1 MSDDTLPKWVKPLL
15 EFGPVIVFFIAYMRM
30 KETAYVIGG
39 SDYQG
44 FIVVTALFVPLL
56 LVCTAILWK
65 LTGKI
70 SPMQI
75 MTVVLVTVFGGLTVW
90 LNDDRFIKMKPTLIY
105 LIFGGILGI
114 GLLRGQ
120 SYLRVVMQ
128 EALPMQDVGWMILTR
143 RATGFF
149 FGLAV
154 LNEVIWRS
162 FSTDIWVYFKTFGL
176 TLALFAFFM
185 TQGSLLA
192 KYSLNKVD
200 TRRDG

>member
-15 EFGPVIVFFIAYMRM
+15 EFGPVVAFFFAYMRM
-30 KETAYVIGG
+30 KETVYTIG
-39 SDYQG
+39 SNDYQG
-44 FIVVTALFVPLL
+44 FILVTALFVPLL
-56 LVCTAILWK
+56 LVCTGILWK

-75 MTVVLVTVFGGLTVW
+75 MTVILVTAFGGMTVW

-105 LIFGGILGI
+105 LIFGGLLSI

-128 EALPMQDVGWMILTR
+128 EALPMQDAGWMILTR
-143 RATGFF
+143 RVTAFF

-154 LNEVIWRS
+154 LNEVIWRG
-162 FSTDIWVYFKTFGL
+162 FSTEIWVYFKTFGL
-176 TLALFAFFM
+176 TAALFAFFM
-185 TQGSLLA
+185 MQGRLLV
-192 KYSLNKVD
+192 KYELQKGD
-200 TRRDG
+200 

>member
-1 MSDDTLPKWVKPLL
+1 MSDDKLPKWVKPLL
-15 EFGPVIVFFIAYMRM
+15 EFGPVIAFFVAYMRM
-30 KETAYVIGG
+30 KETVYTIAG

-56 LVCTAILWK
+56 LICTAVLWK

-105 LIFGGILGI
+105 LIFGGILGV

-128 EALPMQDVGWMILTR
+128 EALPMQDAGWMILTR

-149 FGLAV
+149 FSLAV

-176 TLALFAFFM
+176 TVALFAFFM
-185 TQGSLLA
+185 MQGTLLA
-192 KYSLNKVD
+192 KYAVHKS
-200 TRRDG
+200 G

>member
-15 EFGPVIVFFIAYMRM
+15 EFGPVVVFFFAYMRM
-30 KETAYVIGG
+30 KETVYTIG
-39 SDYQG
+39 SNDYQG

-56 LVCTAILWK
+56 LVCTGILWK

-75 MTVVLVTVFGGLTVW
+75 MTVILVTAFGGMTVW

-105 LIFGGILGI
+105 LIFGGLLSI

-143 RATGFF
+143 RVTAFF

-154 LNEVIWRS
+154 LNEVIWRG
-162 FSTDIWVYFKTFGL
+162 FSTEIWVYFKTFGL
-176 TLALFAFFM
+176 TAALFAFFM
-185 TQGSLLA
+185 MQGRLLA
-192 KYSLNKVD
+192 KYALQKGD
-200 TRRDG
+200 

>member
-15 EFGPVIVFFIAYMRM
+15 EFGPVIAFFVAYMRM
-30 KETAYVIGG
+30 KETVYTIAE

-56 LVCTAILWK
+56 LICTAVLWK

-75 MTVVLVTVFGGLTVW
+75 MTVVLVTIFGGLTVW

-105 LIFGGILGI
+105 IIFGGILGV

-128 EALPMQDVGWMILTR
+128 EALPMQDAGWMILTR

-162 FSTDIWVYFKTFGL
+162 FSTDTWVYFKTFGL
-176 TLALFAFFM
+176 TVALFAFFM
-185 TQGSLLA
+185 MQGTLLA
-192 KYSLNKVD
+192 KYAVHK
-200 TRRDG
+200 DG

>member
-15 EFGPVIVFFIAYMRM
+15 EFGPMVAFFFAYMRM
-30 KETAYVIGG
+30 KETVYTIG
-39 SDYQG
+39 SNDYQG

-56 LVCTAILWK
+56 LVCTGILWK

-75 MTVVLVTVFGGLTVW
+75 MTVILVTAFGGMTVW

-105 LIFGGILGI
+105 LIFGGLLSI

-128 EALPMQDVGWMILTR
+128 EALPMQDAGWMILTR
-143 RATGFF
+143 RVTAFF

-154 LNEVIWRS
+154 LNEVIWRG
-162 FSTDIWVYFKTFGL
+162 FSTEIWVYFKTFGL
-176 TLALFAFFM
+176 TAALFAFFM
-185 TQGSLLA
+185 MQGRLLV
-192 KYSLNKVD
+192 KYELQKGD
-200 TRRDG
+200 

>member
-15 EFGPVIVFFIAYMRM
+15 EFGPIVAFFFAYMRM
-30 KETAYVIGG
+30 KETVYTIG
-39 SDYQG
+39 SNDYQG

-56 LVCTAILWK
+56 LVCTGILWK

-75 MTVVLVTVFGGLTVW
+75 MTVILVTAFGGMTVW

-105 LIFGGILGI
+105 LIFGGLLSI

-128 EALPMQDVGWMILTR
+128 EALPMQDAGWMILTR
-143 RATGFF
+143 RVTVFF

-162 FSTDIWVYFKTFGL
+162 FSTEIWVYFKTFGL
-176 TLALFAFFM
+176 TAALFAFFM
-185 TQGSLLA
+185 MQGRLLA
-192 KYSLNKVD
+192 KYALQKGD
-200 TRRDG
+200 

>member
-1 MSDDTLPKWVKPLL
+1 MSDNTLPKWVKPLL
-15 EFGPVIVFFIAYMRM
+15 EFGPVVVFFFAYMRM
-30 KETAYVIGG
+30 KEAVYTIGG

-75 MTVVLVTVFGGLTVW
+75 MTVILVTVFGGLTVW
-90 LNDDRFIKMKPTLIY
+90 LNDARFIKMKPTIIY
-105 LIFGGILGI
+105 LIFGGLLGI

-128 EALPMQDVGWMILTR
+128 ETLPMQDMGWMILTR
-143 RATGFF
+143 RVMVFF
-149 FGLAV
+149 FGLAL
-154 LNEVIWRS
+154 LNEVIWRC
-162 FSTDIWVYFKTFGL
+162 FSTEIWVYFKTFGL
-176 TLALFAFFM
+176 TAALFAFFM
-185 TQGSLLA
+185 MQGTLLT
-192 KYSLNKVD
+192 KYGIQKAS
-200 TRRDG
+200 

>member
-1 MSDDTLPKWVKPLL
+1 MSDDKLPTWIKPLL
-15 EFGPVIVFFIAYMRM
+15 EFGPVVAFFFAYMRM
-30 KETAYVIGG
+30 KETVYTIDGAE
-39 SDYQG
+39 YQG

-56 LVCTAILWK
+56 LICTATLWK

-90 LNDDRFIKMKPTLIY
+90 LNDARFIKMKPTIIY
-105 LIFGGILGI
+105 LIFGGLLGI

-120 SYLRVVMQ
+120 SYLRIVMQ
-128 EALPMQDVGWMILTR
+128 EALPMREVGWMILTQR
-143 RATGFF
+143 VMIFF

-162 FSTDIWVYFKTFGL
+162 FSTEFWVYFKTFGL
-176 TLALFAFFM
+176 TAALFAFFM
-185 TQGSLLA
+185 MQGTLLT
-192 KYSLNKVD
+192 KYALKKSS
-200 TRRDG
+200 

>member
-1 MSDDTLPKWVKPLL
+1 MSDDKLPKWIKPLL
-15 EFGPVIVFFIAYMRM
+15 EFGPVVAFFFAYMRM
-30 KETAYVIGG
+30 KETVYTIDGAE
-39 SDYQG
+39 YQG

-56 LVCTAILWK
+56 LICTATLWK

-90 LNDDRFIKMKPTLIY
+90 LNDARFIKMKPTIIY
-105 LIFGGILGI
+105 LIFGGLLGI

-120 SYLRVVMQ
+120 SYLRIVMQ
-128 EALPMQDVGWMILTR
+128 EALPMREVGWMILTQR
-143 RATGFF
+143 VMIFF

-162 FSTDIWVYFKTFGL
+162 FSTEFWVYFKTFGL
-176 TLALFAFFM
+176 TAALFTFFM
-185 TQGSLLA
+185 MQGNLLI
-192 KYSLNKVD
+192 KYALKKSS
-200 TRRDG
+200 

>member
-1 MSDDTLPKWVKPLL
+1 MSDEKLPKWVKPLL
-15 EFGPVIVFFIAYMRM
+15 EFGPVIAFFVAYMRM
-30 KETAYVIGG
+30 KETVYTIAG

-56 LVCTAILWK
+56 LICTAVLWK

-105 LIFGGILGI
+105 LIFGGILGV

-120 SYLRVVMQ
+120 SYLRIVMQ
-128 EALPMQDVGWMILTR
+128 EALPMQDAGWMILTR

-149 FGLAV
+149 FSLAV

-176 TLALFAFFM
+176 TVALFAFFM
-185 TQGSLLA
+185 MQGTLLA
-192 KYSLNKVD
+192 KYAVHKN
-200 TRRDG
+200 G

>member
-1 MSDDTLPKWVKPLL
+1 MSDDKLPKWVKPLL
-15 EFGPVIVFFIAYMRM
+15 EFGPVIAFFVAYMRM
-30 KETAYVIGG
+30 KETVYTIAE

-56 LVCTAILWK
+56 LICTAVLWK

-105 LIFGGILGI
+105 LIFGGILGV

-128 EALPMQDVGWMILTR
+128 EALPMQDAGWMILTR
-143 RATGFF
+143 RTTGFF
-149 FGLAV
+149 FSLAV

-176 TLALFAFFM
+176 TVALFAFFM
-185 TQGSLLA
+185 MQGTLLA
-192 KYSLNKVD
+192 KYAAHKD
-200 TRRDG
+200 I

>member
-15 EFGPVIVFFIAYMRM
+15 EFGPMVAFFFAYMRM
-30 KETAYVIGG
+30 KETVYTIG
-39 SDYQG
+39 SNDYQG

-56 LVCTAILWK
+56 LVCTGILWK

-75 MTVVLVTVFGGLTVW
+75 MTVILVTAFGGMTVW

-105 LIFGGILGI
+105 LIFGSLLSI

-128 EALPMQDVGWMILTR
+128 EALPMQDAGWMILTR
-143 RATGFF
+143 RVTAFF

-154 LNEVIWRS
+154 LNEVIWRG
-162 FSTDIWVYFKTFGL
+162 FSTEIWVYFKTFGL
-176 TLALFAFFM
+176 TAALFAFFM
-185 TQGSLLA
+185 MQGRLLT
-192 KYSLNKVD
+192 KYALQKGD
-200 TRRDG
+200 

>member
-1 MSDDTLPKWVKPLL
+1 MSDDKLPKWVKPLL
-15 EFGPVIVFFIAYMRM
+15 EFGPVVAFFFAYMRM
-30 KETAYVIGG
+30 KEAVYTIGG

-56 LVCTAILWK
+56 LICTAVLWK

-105 LIFGGILGI
+105 LIFGGILGV

-128 EALPMQDVGWMILTR
+128 EALPMQDAGWMILTR

-149 FGLAV
+149 FSLAV

-162 FSTDIWVYFKTFGL
+162 FSTEIWVYFKTFGL
-176 TLALFAFFM
+176 TVALFAFFM
-185 TQGSLLA
+185 MQGTLLA
-192 KYSLNKVD
+192 KYAVHKN
-200 TRRDG
+200 G

>member
-1 MSDDTLPKWVKPLL
+1 MSDDKLPKWVKPLL
-15 EFGPVIVFFIAYMRM
+15 EFGPVIAFFVAYMRM
-30 KETAYVIGG
+30 KETVYTIAE

-56 LVCTAILWK
+56 LICTAVLWK

-105 LIFGGILGI
+105 LIFSGILGV

-128 EALPMQDVGWMILTR
+128 EALPMQDAGWMILTR

-149 FGLAV
+149 FSLAV

-176 TLALFAFFM
+176 TMALFAFFM
-185 TQGSLLA
+185 MQGTLLA
-192 KYSLNKVD
+192 KYAAHKGV
-200 TRRDG
+200 

>member
-15 EFGPVIVFFIAYMRM
+15 EFGPMVAFFFAYMRM
-30 KETAYVIGG
+30 KETVYTIG
-39 SDYQG
+39 SNDYQG

-56 LVCTAILWK
+56 LVCTGILWK

-75 MTVVLVTVFGGLTVW
+75 MTVILVTAFGGMTVW

-105 LIFGGILGI
+105 LIFGGLLSI

-143 RATGFF
+143 RVTAFF

-162 FSTDIWVYFKTFGL
+162 FSTEIWVYFKTFGL
-176 TLALFAFFM
+176 TAGLFAFFM
-185 TQGSLLA
+185 MQGRLLA
-192 KYSLNKVD
+192 KYALQKGD
-200 TRRDG
+200 

>member
-1 MSDDTLPKWVKPLL
+1 MSDDTLSKWVKPLL
-15 EFGPVIVFFIAYMRM
+15 EFGPMVAFFFAYMRM
-30 KETAYVIGG
+30 KETVYTIG
-39 SDYQG
+39 SNDYQG

-56 LVCTAILWK
+56 LVCTGILWK

-75 MTVVLVTVFGGLTVW
+75 MTVILVTAFGGMTVW

-105 LIFGGILGI
+105 LIFGGLLSI

-128 EALPMQDVGWMILTR
+128 EALPMQDAGWMILTR
-143 RATGFF
+143 RVAAFF

-154 LNEVIWRS
+154 LNEVIWRG
-162 FSTDIWVYFKTFGL
+162 FSTEIWVYFKTFGL
-176 TLALFAFFM
+176 TVALFAFFM
-185 TQGSLLA
+185 MQGTLLA
-192 KYSLNKVD
+192 KYAVHKN
-200 TRRDG
+200 G

>member
-15 EFGPVIVFFIAYMRM
+15 EFGPMVTFFFAYMRM
-30 KETAYVIGG
+30 KETVYTIG
-39 SDYQG
+39 SNDYQG

-56 LVCTAILWK
+56 LVCTGILWK

-75 MTVVLVTVFGGLTVW
+75 MTVILVTAFGGMTVW

-105 LIFGGILGI
+105 LIFGGLLSI

-128 EALPMQDVGWMILTR
+128 EALPMQDAGWMILTR
-143 RATGFF
+143 RVTAFF

-154 LNEVIWRS
+154 LNEVIWRG
-162 FSTDIWVYFKTFGL
+162 FSTEIWVYFKTFGL
-176 TLALFAFFM
+176 TAALFAFFM
-185 TQGSLLA
+185 MQGRLLA
-192 KYSLNKVD
+192 KYALQQGD
-200 TRRDG
+200 

>member
-1 MSDDTLPKWVKPLL
+1 M
-15 EFGPVIVFFIAYMRM
+15 IHFFFAYMRM
-30 KETAYVIGG
+30 KETVYTIG
-39 SDYQG
+39 SNDYQG

-56 LVCTAILWK
+56 LVCTGILWK

-75 MTVVLVTVFGGLTVW
+75 MTVILVTAFGGMTVW

-105 LIFGGILGI
+105 LIFGSLLSI

-128 EALPMQDVGWMILTR
+128 EALPMQDAGWMILTR
-143 RATGFF
+143 RVTAFF

-154 LNEVIWRS
+154 LNEVIWRG
-162 FSTDIWVYFKTFGL
+162 FSTEIWVYFKTFGL
-176 TLALFAFFM
+176 TAALFAFFM
-185 TQGSLLA
+185 MQGRLLA
-192 KYSLNKVD
+192 KYALQKGD
-200 TRRDG
+200 

>member
-1 MSDDTLPKWVKPLL
+1 MSDNTLPKWVKPLL
-15 EFGPVIVFFIAYMRM
+15 EFGPVVVFFFAYMRM
-30 KETAYVIGG
+30 KETVYTIG
-39 SDYQG
+39 SNDYQG

-56 LVCTAILWK
+56 LVCTGILWK

-75 MTVVLVTVFGGLTVW
+75 MTVILVTAFGGMTVW

-105 LIFGGILGI
+105 LIFGGLLSI

-143 RATGFF
+143 RVTAFF

-154 LNEVIWRS
+154 LNEVIWRG
-162 FSTDIWVYFKTFGL
+162 FSTEIWVYFKTFGL
-176 TLALFAFFM
+176 TAALFAFFM
-185 TQGSLLA
+185 MQGRLLT
-192 KYSLNKVD
+192 KYALQKGD
-200 TRRDG
+200 

>member
-1 MSDDTLPKWVKPLL
+1 MSDDKLPTWIKPLL
-15 EFGPVIVFFIAYMRM
+15 EFGPVVAFFFAYMRM
-30 KETAYVIGG
+30 KETVYTIDGAE
-39 SDYQG
+39 YQG

-56 LVCTAILWK
+56 LICTATLWK

-90 LNDDRFIKMKPTLIY
+90 LNDARFIKMKPTIIY
-105 LIFGGILGI
+105 LIFGGLLGI

-120 SYLRVVMQ
+120 SYLRIVMQ
-128 EALPMQDVGWMILTR
+128 EALPMQEVGWMILTQR
-143 RATGFF
+143 VMVFF

-162 FSTDIWVYFKTFGL
+162 FSTEFWVYFKTFGL
-176 TLALFAFFM
+176 TAALFAFFM
-185 TQGSLLA
+185 MQGTLLT
-192 KYSLNKVD
+192 KYALKKSS
-200 TRRDG
+200 

>member
-15 EFGPVIVFFIAYMRM
+15 EFGPMVAFFFAYMRM
-30 KETAYVIGG
+30 KETVYTIG
-39 SDYQG
+39 SNDYQG

-56 LVCTAILWK
+56 LVCTGILWK

-75 MTVVLVTVFGGLTVW
+75 MTVILVTAFGGMTVW

-105 LIFGGILGI
+105 LIFGGLLSI

-143 RATGFF
+143 RVTAFF

-154 LNEVIWRS
+154 LNEVIWRG
-162 FSTDIWVYFKTFGL
+162 FSTEIWVYFKTFGL
-176 TLALFAFFM
+176 TAALFAFFM
-185 TQGSLLA
+185 MQGRLLT
-192 KYSLNKVD
+192 KYALQKGD
-200 TRRDG
+200 

>member
-1 MSDDTLPKWVKPLL
+1 MSDDTLLKWVKPLL
-15 EFGPVIVFFIAYMRM
+15 EFGPVIAFFVAYMRM
-30 KETAYVIGG
+30 KETVYTIAE

-56 LVCTAILWK
+56 LICTAVLWK

-75 MTVVLVTVFGGLTVW
+75 MTVVLVTIFGGLTVW

-105 LIFGGILGI
+105 MIFGGILGV

-128 EALPMQDVGWMILTR
+128 EALPMQDAGWMILTR

-162 FSTDIWVYFKTFGL
+162 FSTDTWVYFKTFGL
-176 TLALFAFFM
+176 TVALFAFFM
-185 TQGSLLA
+185 MQGTLLA
-192 KYSLNKVD
+192 KYAVHK
-200 TRRDG
+200 DG

>member
-15 EFGPVIVFFIAYMRM
+15 EFGPIVAFFFAYMRM
-30 KETAYVIGG
+30 KETVYTIG
-39 SDYQG
+39 SNDYQG
-44 FIVVTALFVPLL
+44 FIVVTGLFVPLL
-56 LVCTAILWK
+56 LVCTGILWK

-75 MTVVLVTVFGGLTVW
+75 MTVILVTAFGGMTVW

-105 LIFGGILGI
+105 LIFGGLLSI

-143 RATGFF
+143 RVTAFF

-154 LNEVIWRS
+154 LNEVIWRG
-162 FSTDIWVYFKTFGL
+162 FSTEIWVYFKTFGL
-176 TLALFAFFM
+176 TAALFAFFM
-185 TQGSLLA
+185 MQGRLLA
-192 KYSLNKVD
+192 KYALQKGD
-200 TRRDG
+200 

>member
-15 EFGPVIVFFIAYMRM
+15 EFGPMVAFFFAYMRM
-30 KETAYVIGG
+30 KETVYTIG
-39 SDYQG
+39 SNDYQG

-56 LVCTAILWK
+56 LVCTGILWK
-65 LTGKI
+65 LIGKI

-75 MTVVLVTVFGGLTVW
+75 MTVILVTAFGGMTVW

-105 LIFGGILGI
+105 LIFGGLLSI

-143 RATGFF
+143 RVTAFF

-154 LNEVIWRS
+154 LNEVIWRG
-162 FSTDIWVYFKTFGL
+162 FSTEIWVYFKTFGL
-176 TLALFAFFM
+176 TAALFAFFM
-185 TQGSLLA
+185 MQGRLLA
-192 KYSLNKVD
+192 KYALQKGD
-200 TRRDG
+200 

>member
-15 EFGPVIVFFIAYMRM
+15 EFGPVVAFFFAYMRM
-30 KETAYVIGG
+30 KETVYTIG
-39 SDYQG
+39 SNDYQG

-56 LVCTAILWK
+56 LVCTGILWK

-75 MTVVLVTVFGGLTVW
+75 MTVILVTAFGGMTVW

-105 LIFGGILGI
+105 LIFGSLLSI

-128 EALPMQDVGWMILTR
+128 EALPMQDAGWMILTR
-143 RATGFF
+143 RVTAFF

-154 LNEVIWRS
+154 LNEVIWRG
-162 FSTDIWVYFKTFGL
+162 FSTEIWVYFKTFGL
-176 TLALFAFFM
+176 TAALFAFFM
-185 TQGSLLA
+185 MQGRLLT
-192 KYSLNKVD
+192 KYALQKGD
-200 TRRDG
+200 